1 MIVGFTVSESGKV
14 KDVRALQSD
23 QPILTKEAE
32 RIVSEMPAW
41 IPGKQRGMPVSV
53 KYSVPVRFGD
63 IRFPENKKPL
73 IMVDGKE
80 MSMETFEIQ

>member
-41 IPGKQRGMPVSV
+41 TPGKQRGMPVSV

-80 MSMETFEIQ
+80 MSMETFEK